1 MFDDI
6 DMDLGLP
13 SWASDMRKSMDEMH
27 KRMIGWM
34 KNGFS
39 DDKLFSGDLKNDM
52 SKWIKLKVEQNISHL
67 LLNKDHH
74 TQTNTHILTPIKRFY
89 EVALSSKKVFLLL
102 ATNVAVKSL
111 VVNSI
116 V

>member
-27 KRMIGWM
+27 KRMMTWM
-34 KNGFS
+34 KNGLS

-52 SKWIKLKVEQNISHL
+52 SKI
-67 LLNKDHH
+67 
-74 TQTNTHILTPIKRFY
+74 
-89 EVALSSKKVFLLL
+89 
-102 ATNVAVKSL
+102 
-111 VVNSI
+111 
-116 V
+116 

>member
-27 KRMIGWM
+27 KRMMGWM

-52 SKWIKLKVEQNISHL
+52 SK
-67 LLNKDHH
+67 
-74 TQTNTHILTPIKRFY
+74 
-89 EVALSSKKVFLLL
+89 
-102 ATNVAVKSL
+102 
-111 VVNSI
+111 
-116 V
+116 